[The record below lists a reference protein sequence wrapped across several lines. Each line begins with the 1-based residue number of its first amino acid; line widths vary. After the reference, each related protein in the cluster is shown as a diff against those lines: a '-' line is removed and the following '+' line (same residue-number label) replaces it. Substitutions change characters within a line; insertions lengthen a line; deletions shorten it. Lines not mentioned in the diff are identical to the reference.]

1 MKKAEIKLVIEDD
14 TVTFEGNNMGQVTMK
29 DLVDCVKVLVGVV
42 KMLGGTDLLI
52 MASVLSGIG
61 EEDKTHGNP

>member
-14 TVTFEGNNMGQVTMK
+14 TVTFDCVNLEQVTMK
-29 DLVDCVKVLVGVV
+29 DLVDCLQVLAGTV

-52 MASVLSGIG
+52 MASVISGIG
-61 EEDKTHGNP
+61 QED